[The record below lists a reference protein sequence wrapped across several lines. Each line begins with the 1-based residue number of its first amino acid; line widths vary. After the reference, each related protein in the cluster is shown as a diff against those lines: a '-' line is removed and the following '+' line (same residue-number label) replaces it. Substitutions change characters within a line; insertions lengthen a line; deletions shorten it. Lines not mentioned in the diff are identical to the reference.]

1 MAVLLLD
8 SGVVLVS
15 YTLVLVTH
23 TLVKGVHQPLE
34 ADEKVLNRV
43 FLPGRRIC
51 VVSAIKVEDQ
61 LQTFSDKAQLT
72 FFLLMTSL
80 SFVGEIIA

>member
-51 VVSAIKVEDQ
+51 VSAIKVEDQ